1 MNKSLRDKV
10 VSRQNAQKHNRR
22 KAHTLIGQLA
32 IYYLPMGEWW
42 WKLKRTL
49 KAVLITSNTTI
60 FFTSWFAKKDF
71 SLNTKRK
78 FTKTIDDNV
87 KLRRRTRYSAKQ
99 FFLKEKNLQRK
110 MYMCHSVSSL
120 KQSSHSPAICEQN

>member
-60 FFTSWFAKKDF
+60 FF
-71 SLNTKRK
+71 LPHGLQRK
-78 FTKTIDDNV
+78 IFLLRLKES
-87 KLRRRTRYSAKQ
+87 LRRR
-99 FFLKEKNLQRK
+99 
-110 MYMCHSVSSL
+110 
-120 KQSSHSPAICEQN
+120 

>member
-49 KAVLITSNTTI
+49 KAVLICDFQYDYI

-71 SLNTKRK
+71 SLKTKRK

-87 KLRRRTRYSAKQ
+87 KLRWRTIDIQQNS
-99 FFLKEKNLQRK
+99 FFERKEFVKK
-110 MYMCHSVSSL
+110 DVHM
-120 KQSSHSPAICEQN
+120 P